1 MPEIAGWLERCGG
14 YVAKYWGDGVLVYF
28 GYPASDAA
36 ANDDASSWRGSS
48 QDVEDEHAPPTGRP
62 RIPAVYLPTKAA
74 PQRGTFGKLKR
85 SWNEWHDQMAA
96 SSRRTIPAPSTMARI
111 FP

>member
-1 MPEIAGWLERCGG
+1 MPEMAGWLERCGG

-28 GYPASDAA
+28 GYPRTHE
-36 ANDDASSWRGSS
+36 DDALLRS
-48 QDVEDEHAPPTGRP
+48 QCHAAPPTGRP

-74 PQRGTFGKLKR
+74 AQRGTSGKLKR